1 MCRVS
6 LRSALSWLGL
16 ALGVGVL
23 AWSIPI
29 ALDLRSDSFTRG
41 LLLGTVAAAAVAS
54 VATAHR
60 GAGTRSLSLG
70 AALAVGGAALV
81 WLPMVV
87 LLLVFLALGGDL
99 NMS

>member
-1 MCRVS
+1 
-6 LRSALSWLGL
+6 LP
-16 ALGVGVL
+16 

-29 ALDLRSDSFTRG
+29 ALDLGNDSFTQG
-41 LLLGTVAAAAVAS
+41 LLLGTVAAAAVAW
-54 VATAHR
+54 VATARR
-60 GAGTRSLSLG
+60 GAGTRSLWLG

-81 WLPMVV
+81 WLAMVL